1 VHHLTLFITLLQDLF
16 GWNLARAKC
25 GAAIIVGLIKVRTVN
40 LTELAT
46 AVPGNAKVDSKYK
59 RLQRF
64 FKEVPLNFSLVASL
78 IASLVPHDRFTLD
91 LDRTN
96 WRLGKLSINIL
107 YLAIV
112 YQGIAIPILWSY
124 LPKKGNSNTAERIA
138 LIDRFIAIFGV
149 DKIECLLADLEFCGQ
164 EWTSYLI
171 ENKIKFRIRIKVN
184 TCINR
189 KHGDPAPVKNF
200 FRSLPLHCAMQLKGQ
215 RQVWGHQLY
224 VTGMRL
230 VSGEY
235 LIIIH
240 SDPNAAVVVMEDYA
254 KRWEI
259 ETLFKCLK
267 SGGFNFEDT
276 HLVDPERLEKLV
288 AFLAIAF
295 SWAYIM
301 GEWCHTQN
309 PIRVKSHQRPAKSI
323 FRYGLDWLRD
333 ILLNIIEKIDAY
345 NDAVVLFLNR
355 LGWSNILT

>member
-1 VHHLTLFITLLQDLF
+1 HLSRFVTLLQELF

-25 GAAIIVGLIKVRTVN
+25 GAAIILGLIKVRTAN

-46 AVPGNAKVDSKYK
+46 AIPGHAQVDSKYK

-64 FKEVPLNFSLVASL
+64 FKEVTLDFSLVAKL
-78 IASLVPHDRFTLD
+78 IASLVPDD
-91 LDRTN
+91 QWIIDIDRTT
-96 WRLGKLSINIL
+96 WQLGKVSINIL

-112 YQGIAIPILWSY
+112 YQGIAIPILWVY

-138 LIDRFIAIFGV
+138 LIDQFIAIFGV
-149 DKIECLLADLEFCGQ
+149 EKIACLLADREFCGQ
-164 EWTSYLI
+164 EWILYLI
-171 ENKIKFRIRIKVN
+171 EKNIKFRLRIKVN
-184 TCINR
+184 TQINR
-189 KHGDPAPVKNF
+189 RHGGFAPVKNF
-200 FRSLPLHCAMQLKGQ
+200 FQSLPINSVMPLKGT
-215 RQVWGHQLY
+215 RQVWGQPLY

-240 SDPNAAVVVMEDYA
+240 SDPNTAVLVMEDYA

-276 HLVDPERLEKLV
+276 HLIDPERLEKLV
-288 AFLAIAF
+288 AFLAITF
-295 SWAYIM
+295 SWAYLI
-301 GEWCHTQN
+301 GEWCHTQK

-333 ILLNIIEKIDAY
+333 ILLNMIEKVEAY

-355 LGWSNILT
+355 LGLSN

>member
-1 VHHLTLFITLLQDLF
+1 VHHLTLFVTLLQDLF

-46 AVPGNAKVDSKYK
+46 AVPGHAKVDSKYK

-64 FKEVPLNFSLVASL
+64 FKEVPLNFSLVAKL
-78 IASLVPHDRFTLD
+78 IAGLVPQDRFSLTV
-91 LDRTN
+91 DRTI
-96 WRLGKLSINIL
+96 WQLGKVSINIL

-149 DKIECLLADLEFCGQ
+149 EKIECLLADREFCGQ
-164 EWTSYLI
+164 EWIGYLI
-171 ENKIKFRIRIKVN
+171 ENNIKPRIRIKAN
-184 TCINR
+184 TRINR
-189 KHGDPAPVKNF
+189 KQGGTAPVKNF
-200 FRSLPLHCAMQLKGQ
+200 FRSLPINCAMQLKGQ
-215 RQVWGHQLY
+215 RQIWGHQLY

-230 VSGEY
+230 GSGEY

-240 SDPNAAVVVMEDYA
+240 SDPNPAVMVMEDYA

-276 HLVDPERLEKLV
+276 HLIDPERLEKLV

-295 SWAYIM
+295 SWAYLM
-301 GEWCHTQN
+301 GEWCHIQK
-309 PIRVKSHQRPAKSI
+309 PICIKSHQRPAKSI

-333 ILLNIIEKIDAY
+333 VLLNIVEKVDAY

>member
-1 VHHLTLFITLLQDLF
+1 MPHLSRFVTLLQEVF
-16 GWNLARAKC
+16 GWNLARAKG
-25 GAAIIVGLIKVRTVN
+25 GAAIILGLIKVRTVN

-46 AVPGNAKVDSKYK
+46 AIPGHAQVDSKYK

-64 FKEVPLNFSLVASL
+64 FKEVTLDFSLVAKL
-78 IASLVPHDRFTLD
+78 IASLVPDD
-91 LDRTN
+91 QWIIDIDRTT
-96 WRLGKLSINIL
+96 WQLGKVSINIL

-112 YQGIAIPILWSY
+112 YQGIAIPILWVY

-138 LIDRFIAIFGV
+138 LIDQFIAIFGV
-149 DKIECLLADLEFCGQ
+149 EKIACLLADREFCGQ
-164 EWTSYLI
+164 EWILYLI
-171 ENKIKFRIRIKVN
+171 EKNIKFRLRIKVN
-184 TCINR
+184 TQINR
-189 KHGDPAPVKNF
+189 RHGGFAPVKNF
-200 FRSLPLHCAMQLKGQ
+200 FQSLPINSVMPLKGT
-215 RQVWGHQLY
+215 RQVWGQPLY

-240 SDPNAAVVVMEDYA
+240 SDPNTAVLVMEDYA

-276 HLVDPERLEKLV
+276 HLIDPERLEKLV

-295 SWAYIM
+295 SWAYLI
-301 GEWCHTQN
+301 GEWCHTQK

-333 ILLNIIEKIDAY
+333 ILLNMIEKVEAY

-355 LGWSNILT
+355 LGLSNMLT

>member
-149 DKIECLLADLEFCGQ
+149 DKIECLLADREFCGQ